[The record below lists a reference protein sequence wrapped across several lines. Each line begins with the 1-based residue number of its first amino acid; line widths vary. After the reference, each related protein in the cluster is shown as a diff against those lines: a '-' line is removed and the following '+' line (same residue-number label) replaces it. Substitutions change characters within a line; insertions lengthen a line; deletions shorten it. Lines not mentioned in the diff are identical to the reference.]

1 MTLASSIADHLIS
14 FDGPGEPA
22 NLLAFPTGDA
32 GSSELDLARQ
42 QIADLQRELAETK
55 ETAAAAGQKQI
66 DELVRAK
73 DEELQAGL
81 DELRSNYE
89 ANVEQLTQQ
98 LQAQVVQ
105 HNKDLAERLI
115 AWFRPVLKTMSTHRC
130 VEDLAAVVETLL
142 NENSQ
147 MVVKGPEH
155 LLALIEPHLSHLT
168 APAWTM
174 APSDGPEVIIT
185 AGDARIETCLEEWLK
200 SVEGEVSVD

>member
-14 FDGPGEPA
+14 FDGPGETA
-22 NLLAFPTGDA
+22 NLYAFPA
-32 GSSELDLARQ
+32 GEAGPSELDVARQ

-55 ETAAAAGQKQI
+55 ESAAAAGQKQI

-81 DELRSNYE
+81 DELRTNYE

-98 LQAQVVQ
+98 LQAQVLQ

-142 NENSQ
+142 NENCQ

-174 APSDGPEVIIT
+174 APSEGPEVVIT
-185 AGDARIETCLEEWLK
+185 AGDARIETCLEEWLN